1 MPLRTIE
8 YLSDPAL
15 ARLYWPSI
23 TTGLA
28 VALFSAPLSV
38 LVVLKRLAFIGQG
51 VSHAAFGG
59 VGVAAL
65 LASLG
70 LLANG
75 APQFLVIYFFCLAA
89 ALLIGVLSRTTT
101 RGHSPHADTAIG
113 IVLVASMALGAI
125 LLKLARSG
133 TSWES
138 FLFGSI
144 VGVDWPDTAAA
155 LAVTFTILAALL
167 LARRPLLFWSFDPPA
182 AQAFGVGA
190 TRMNLLL
197 LCLLAL
203 AIVTAMKL
211 AGVVL
216 ATALLVLP
224 GAVALALSTRLAAV
238 LLLAALSAILGVVLG
253 LFVSFEFDLLPGP
266 SIVLALTLQY
276 AATPLLRA
284 RPHRRSPA

>member
-1 MPLRTIE
+1 MPLRTLE
-8 YLSDPAL
+8 YLGDPAL

-28 VALFSAPLSV
+28 VAVFCAPLSV

-70 LLANG
+70 VLAAG
-75 APQFLVIYFFCLAA
+75 APQFLVIYLFCLAA
-89 ALLIGVLSRTTT
+89 ALLIALMSRATPG
-101 RGHSPHADTAIG
+101 RHSPQADTAIG

-144 VGVDWPDTAAA
+144 VGVDWPDTAVA
-155 LAVTFTILAALL
+155 LAVTLLVLATLF

-182 AQAFGVGA
+182 AEAFGVGA
-190 TRMNLLL
+190 LGMNLLL
-197 LCLLAL
+197 LSLLAL

-224 GAVALALSTRLAAV
+224 GAVALALSTRLAVV
-238 LLLAALSAILGVVLG
+238 LVLSALSAICGVVLG

-266 SIVLALTLQY
+266 AIVLALTLQY
-276 AATPLLRA
+276 AATPLIRRLRFE
-284 RPHRRSPA
+284 